1 MIYCIYWIS
10 NGSIPSFCRSNNVGM
25 SVSKTVVQAYSPPGP
40 RRHGMLQT
48 VHIHGSICICKCHDR
63 SFRKPSPICAA
74 QGEHKVP
81 EQGWLWNQSKKGSIR
96 NELKDKKFRPKKSM
110 GQNFMEDESVLR
122 DIVEYAGLD
131 DSCVV
136 VEVGPGTGAMTKH
149 ILGQGTRVFAIE
161 KDDRLFHYLNKEFG
175 AEEDV
180 AEDTDD
186 EVDFADTRGTSSTIT
201 DTLTVLHDDVLK
213 VDLAKVAED
222 AKSLYSLNKS
232 ERLLLMA
239 NLPYNITRDFLLKAM
254 PSGNSFAALLLMLQ
268 HEVAIRLIDNA
279 PGKPDWRAMN
289 IIVQYYCDTKYV
301 FRVDRFKYT
310 PVPKV
315 DGAVVEFK
323 LKTPAERLQVP
334 SEKDFISLVKRGFL
348 QRRKMLSNSL
358 RPLLE
363 GEEIQECLVSC
374 GLSPDARAQNLSL
387 EDFVALSW
395 AVHDK
400 LNTK

>member
-1 MIYCIYWIS
+1 
-10 NGSIPSFCRSNNVGM
+10 M
-25 SVSKTVVQAYSPPGP
+25 SVSKTVVQAYSPPSL
-40 RRHGMLQT
+40 RRYGVRET
-48 VHIHGSICICKCHDR
+48 VYRYDLFDTLKCRDC
-63 SFRKPSPICAA
+63 SFRKARRVCAV

-96 NELKDKKFRPKKSM
+96 NQLKDKRFRPKKSM

-131 DSCVV
+131 GSCVV

-149 ILGQGTRVFAIE
+149 ILGQGTRVYAIE
-161 KDDRLFHYLNKEFG
+161 KDDRLFHYLNNEFG
-175 AEEDV
+175 PAEDIIEDAEE
-180 AEDTDD
+180 
-186 EVDFADTRGTSSTIT
+186 EVDFADTRGTSSMIT
-201 DTLTVLHDDVLK
+201 ESLTVLHDDVLK

-222 AKSLYSLNKS
+222 ARLLYGSNKS

-254 PSGNSFAALLLMLQ
+254 PMGDSFAALLLMLQ

-323 LKTPAERLQVP
+323 LKTQEERLQVP

-363 GEEIQECLVSC
+363 GEEIQDCLVSC

-395 AVHDK
+395 AVHEK